1 MVCNESS
8 PSWKNIEVSLEVILA
23 LLAGAAAG
31 GFINGLAGFGTALL
45 SLGIW
50 LQVMPPWQAVSIAAA
65 MSVVSG
71 VQSIWFTRRELRGNG
86 RLSRFLL
93 PAILGLPIGLAVLSF
108 ISAAVLKLMIAGFML
123 LYGAFFVLRRSLPQI
138 QRPMPV
144 ADSLVGFL
152 GGILGGAAS
161 LSGALPTMW
170 CALQPWSKGETS
182 AVLRPYNVV
191 ILGIATVLFAWQ
203 GYYSSDTLIMIAVA
217 LPATLIA
224 SQIGI
229 AVFRRLTDH
238 QFRWL
243 LIWLMF
249 ASGALLTLR
258 ELT

>member
-1 MVCNESS
+1 MT
-8 PSWKNIEVSLEVILA
+8 LELILT

-50 LQVMPPWQAVSIAAA
+50 LQVMPPWQAVSIVAA

-71 VQSIWFTRRELRGNG
+71 LQSIWIIRRDLRGGTG
-86 RLSRFLL
+86 RLARFLL
-93 PAILGLPIGLAVLSF
+93 PAFVGIPLGSAALSL
-108 ISAAVLKLMIAGFML
+108 ISAAALKLVIAGFML
-123 LYGAFFVLRRSLPQI
+123 LYGAFFALRRTLPQI
-138 QRPMPV
+138 DRPMPI
-144 ADSLVGFL
+144 ADSVVGFL
-152 GGILGGAAS
+152 GGVLGGAAS

-170 CALQPWSKGETS
+170 CTMRPWTKGETS

-203 GYYSSDTLIMIAVA
+203 GYYSRDTLILMAIA
-217 LPATLIA
+217 LPATLIS

-243 LIWLMF
+243 LVWLLF

-258 ELT
+258 ELI